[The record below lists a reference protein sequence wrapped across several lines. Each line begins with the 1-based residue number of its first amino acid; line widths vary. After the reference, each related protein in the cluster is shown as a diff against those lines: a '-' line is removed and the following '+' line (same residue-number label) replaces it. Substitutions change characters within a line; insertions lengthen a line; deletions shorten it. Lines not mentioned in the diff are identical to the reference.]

1 MARMAEPVARFEK
14 ININGLKSQQRY
26 LKKSKISFVLEQD
39 RFCSITKAMIT
50 LQVFPHSARAIVT
63 NQRNNKSTSFKCHID
78 SIPKDYHYL
87 YWYLFKMI
95 HKLRKRTTKYTIIR
109 ERELDDAD
117 KIICLITL
125 SGAYTIHFNPNSL
138 VYLRSKNSD
147 IKFIRNKKTKTLPF
161 TYRTNSKYAIHY
173 DDAYDK
179 MRTIV
184 HELIRCGE
192 IVEKQKLR
200 QSDPAKTWK
209 IRYNADSGS
218 VEDIKE
224 GKFEDNK
231 FKYTKH
237 CKDQEGLFKCSFE
250 SETTLSSDYNSTNS
264 ELQYIPMESKENK
277 SLSTVPDN
285 SFASNSIKSEASW
298 RNNSMASINS
308 GKSEASVNH
317 AANNAHSDPARS
329 PLRHAV
335 KDERESVRRKSLHRT
350 VKSEKDFKFYSWT
363 KQDVCCWL
371 QGNKHSKDVCMI
383 FWNYRID
390 GKALLTLTSERIY
403 QMFDKL
409 KSVTN
414 EDKKRLIASI
424 NTLIGN

>member
-1 MARMAEPVARFEK
+1 MARMAEQAARFER

-26 LKKSKISFVLEQD
+26 LKKSKISFELEQD
-39 RFCSITKAMIT
+39 RFCSITKTMIT
-50 LQVFPHSARAIVT
+50 LQIFPQSDRAIVT
-63 NQRNNKSTSFKCHID
+63 NQRNNKSFKCHID

-125 SGAYTIHFNPNSL
+125 SGAYTIHFNSNAL

-147 IKFIRNKKTKTLPF
+147 IKFIKNNKTKTLPF

-224 GKFEDNK
+224 GKFEGNK

-237 CKDQEGLFKCSFE
+237 SKDQEGLFKCSFE

-285 SFASNSIKSEASW
+285 SITSINSIKSEASW
-298 RNNSMASINS
+298 RNNS
-308 GKSEASVNH
+308 GKSDASLRHKASNDTEPPV
-317 AANNAHSDPARS
+317 PRS
-329 PLRHAV
+329 SLRHTGNDERGSVGRTSLRHAV
-335 KDERESVRRKSLHRT
+335 KCKN
-350 VKSEKDFKFYSWT
+350 DFEFSSWT

-390 GKALLTLTSERIY
+390 GKALLTLTPETIY